1 MKDFCPFLRTD
12 SRQEQI
18 CDAGF
23 NFSSVGKN
31 REICRT
37 CPLADLG
44 DIPHCEHLDVF
55 AFLEREVDVS
65 QGEAEIIWKAQIQT
79 ECSLYI
85 ASPADSRCL
94 GCPGLDK
101 LENSAAAEAMLLN
114 IAQLQAEPA

>member
-1 MKDFCPFLRTD
+1 MKDFCPFLITD
-12 SRQEQI
+12 SRQEQF

-31 REICRT
+31 RKICRT
-37 CPLADLG
+37 CPLANLG
-44 DIPHCEHLDVF
+44 DIPLCEHLDVF

-65 QGEAEIIWKAQIQT
+65 QGNAEIIWKAQILT

-94 GCPGLDK
+94 GCPGLEK